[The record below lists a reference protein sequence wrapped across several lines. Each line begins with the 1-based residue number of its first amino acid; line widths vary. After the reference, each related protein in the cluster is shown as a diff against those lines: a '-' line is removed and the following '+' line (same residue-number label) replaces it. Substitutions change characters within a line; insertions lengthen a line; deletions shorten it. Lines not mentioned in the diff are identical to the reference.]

1 MSSLSQAT
9 GVESPTNTKIISTQ
23 DILLDLCGSVSHVLS
38 TACHKPI
45 RHAQLV
51 QSIRRVS
58 LKPDISGFVVFDG
71 GFTGL
76 VVLNFSAA
84 AAMEVYRDY
93 MLSMG
98 MSESDLSIRYTAD
111 EVGDIVGE
119 LINQI
124 VGNFINKV
132 NQVLQTTVEQSQPKV
147 LTATRQLSISIDA
160 GLEEPVMRR
169 VAFTTSRNNVF
180 YLEYSMEQT
189 EFVCTED
196 YQRRNHTDPDQVLDD
211 HNQSVSNSVNTAT
224 DGQSSA
230 NGGSSS
236 EDLLSEL
243 GL

>member
-1 MSSLSQAT
+1 MTSLTQAAA
-9 GVESPTNTKIISTQ
+9 VNAPTKIITTH
-23 DILLDLCGSVSHVLS
+23 DILLELCDSISGVLS
-38 TACHKPI
+38 TACHKPV
-45 RHAQLV
+45 RNAQLV
-51 QSIRRVS
+51 QTIHRVS

-98 MSESDLSIRYTAD
+98 MSESELSIRYTGD
-111 EVGDIVGE
+111 EVSDIIGE

-132 NQVLQTTVEQSQPKV
+132 NQVLQTNVEQSQPKV

-160 GLEEPVMRR
+160 GFEQPVMRR
-169 VAFTTSRNNVF
+169 VAFSTSQNNVF
-180 YLEYSMEQT
+180 YLEYSMDQT
-189 EFVCTED
+189 EFVCTEG
-196 YQRRNHTDPDQVLDD
+196 YTRSQYTDPDQVIND
-211 HNQSVSNSVNTAT
+211 HNGQTQAQAT
-224 DGQSSA
+224 VA
-230 NGGSSS
+230 PSSS
-236 EDLLSEL
+236 DNDDLLSEL